1 MIKPS
6 LISGSEAIASI
17 LKSTCCRFSEFAQT
31 QRSGSNHKLR
41 KDSRMSQQVQ
51 EKYEESQLYKIRHSA
66 AHIMA
71 QAVLEMFPEGKISIG
86 PPIENGFY
94 YDFDLPRN
102 LTPEDLE
109 QTEKR
114 MRQIVQGKHE
124 FTKKVVSAEE
134 AREIFKDQ
142 PYKIELIDGLEKGG
156 LDEYG
161 NPLKEKPEISIY
173 QPDTFVDF
181 CRGPH
186 VQSTKEIKQDAFK
199 LMSIAGA
206 YWRGDENNKM
216 LQRIYGTAWE
226 NAQQLKDHLWQLE
239 EAKKRDHRKLGKDLE
254 IFIFDDEVGPGL
266 PLWLPNGG
274 IMIEELEK
282 LAKEMEERTG
292 YLRVRTPNLT
302 KEDLFIRSGHLPYY
316 AESMYPPMELEGVKY
331 YVKPM
336 NCPMHHKIFA
346 SKGRSYRDLPIRL
359 AEYGTCYRYEK
370 SGELFGLMR
379 VRSLQ
384 MNDAHIYMTP
394 EQFESEFNAVN
405 EMYLNYF
412 KLFGIEK
419 YLMRF
424 STHDP
429 AKLGQ
434 KFVDEPE
441 LWKRTEEMTRTVL
454 KNSGINYVEVPNE
467 AAFYG
472 PKIDV
477 QAWSVIGREFSI
489 ATNQVDFAQPRRFN
503 LVYKDRDNTEKIP
516 LCIHR
521 APLGTHERF
530 IGFLIEHY
538 AGNFPLWLSPEQ
550 VRILTIGD
558 DAKLIDYSISILNE
572 LRAHQARAE
581 IDKSTDQINGKIQ
594 RAEQMK
600 VHTMFVIGKR
610 DMEAGAVSVRVH
622 GKGNL
627 GAKPRGEVISELL
640 QSIKE
645 RRP

>member
-1 MIKPS
+1 
-6 LISGSEAIASI
+6 
-17 LKSTCCRFSEFAQT
+17 
-31 QRSGSNHKLR
+31 
-41 KDSRMSQQVQ
+41 MSQQVQ
-51 EKYEESQLYKIRHSA
+51 DKYEESHLYKIRHSA

-71 QAVLEMFPEGKISIG
+71 QAVVEMFPEAKYTIG
-86 PPIENGFY
+86 PPVENGFY

-109 QTEKR
+109 QIEKR

-124 FTKKVVSAEE
+124 FKKTVVSADE
-134 AREIFKDQ
+134 ARQIFKDQ
-142 PYKIELIDGLEKGG
+142 PYKLELIEGLEKGD

-161 NPLKEKPEISIY
+161 NPLDEKPEISIY
-173 QPDTFVDF
+173 QHDSFVDL

-186 VQSTKEIKQDAFK
+186 VANTKEIKQDAFK

-206 YWRGDENNKM
+206 YWRGDEKNKQ

-226 NAQQLKDHLWQLE
+226 NAQQLKDYLWQLE

-282 LAKEMEERTG
+282 LAKEMEDKAG
-292 YLRVRTPNLT
+292 YLRVKTPHLT
-302 KEDLFIRSGHLPYY
+302 KEDLFLRSGHLPYY
-316 AESMYPPMELEGVKY
+316 AESMYPPMELEGVRY

-336 NCPMHHKIFA
+336 NCPMHHKIFG

-384 MNDAHIYMTP
+384 MNDAHLYMTP
-394 EQFESEFNAVN
+394 EQFETEFNAVN
-405 EMYLNYF
+405 EMYINYF

-441 LWKRTEEMTRTVL
+441 LWKQTEEMTRRVL
-454 KNSGINYVEVPNE
+454 KDSGIDYVEVPNE

-477 QAWSVIGREFSI
+477 QVWSVIGREFTL
-489 ATNQVDFAQPRRFN
+489 ATNQVDFAQPRRLG
-503 LVYKDRDNTEKIP
+503 LVYKDRDN
-516 LCIHR
+516 
-521 APLGTHERF
+521 A
-530 IGFLIEHY
+530 
-538 AGNFPLWLSPEQ
+538 
-550 VRILTIGD
+550 
-558 DAKLIDYSISILNE
+558 
-572 LRAHQARAE
+572 
-581 IDKSTDQINGKIQ
+581 
-594 RAEQMK
+594 
-600 VHTMFVIGKR
+600 
-610 DMEAGAVSVRVH
+610 
-622 GKGNL
+622 
-627 GAKPRGEVISELL
+627 
-640 QSIKE
+640 
-645 RRP
+645 